1 MNSVRTLR
9 RKGTDGLTP
18 GLRTETIPIYLF
30 NDYFGVDTY
39 SLKVM
44 NDIAF

>member
-18 GLRTETIPIYLF
+18 GLRTETISLF